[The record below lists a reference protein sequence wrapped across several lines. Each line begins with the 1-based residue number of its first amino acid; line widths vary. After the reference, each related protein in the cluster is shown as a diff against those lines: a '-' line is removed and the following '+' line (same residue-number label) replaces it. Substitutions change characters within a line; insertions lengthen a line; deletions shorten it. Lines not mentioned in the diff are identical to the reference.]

1 MTDLPL
7 VPILPFGIRMLG
19 IILAYTGY
27 RLILDLSFISIAAG
41 FVLWIAG
48 GLLLAVHFRVKLDID
63 NWRYKKYLWIF
74 GITAGKWVSMTDYQ
88 KVLIRKHVYQSY
100 FENLPFFGY
109 NPFAKPTYDLLLVSG
124 DSENL
129 IIGSGSHKKMLSAG
143 NQIAQK
149 MNIPV
154 DNG

>member
-1 MTDLPL
+1 
-7 VPILPFGIRMLG
+7 
-19 IILAYTGY
+19 
-27 RLILDLSFISIAAG
+27 
-41 FVLWIAG
+41 
-48 GLLLAVHFRVKLDID
+48 
-63 NWRYKKYLWIF
+63 
-74 GITAGKWVSMTDYQ
+74 
-88 KVLIRKHVYQSY
+88 
-100 FENLPFFGY
+100 
-109 NPFAKPTYDLLLVSG
+109 LLVSG